1 MAPAGYP
8 PTTPPGAYAQAPPGG
23 YIQPTPAAY
32 PTAYT
37 APAKTRGALFWMGA
51 GIILVAGVL
60 VLVSAFM
67 PWLTGPR
74 GFISFSGWD
83 AVRKSSGA
91 EVFFSYNSGSPTFTG
106 LCSLIAGGIIALVG
120 LLMLIFRSKGVGVI
134 AIIFSIIALG
144 MAITNLSTFLR
155 TEMISVGMG
164 MYVFLIFSF
173 LGLVGGGLAMAG

>member
-1 MAPAGYP
+1 
-8 PTTPPGAYAQAPPGG
+8 
-23 YIQPTPAAY
+23 
-32 PTAYT
+32 
-37 APAKTRGALFWMGA
+37 MGA